1 MTPVAGA
8 EATIAAMFCDEVL
21 ELIEPIAAG
30 EVTPEGRVAAHLA
43 TCADCAAAL
52 EDARRVEDA
61 LRAQPAPRAPA
72 QFTSHV
78 LSRVRRERWRSEQ
91 AVDLGFNVT
100 IVVAAVAIL
109 AGGAVALHLA
119 GMDAAL
125 GDAMNLLGRGASALA
140 RRVAPSVPLYAG
152 AAALLVTALGIWW
165 WAERDAV

>member
-1 MTPVAGA
+1 
-8 EATIAAMFCDEVL
+8 MFCDEVL

-43 TCADCAAAL
+43 TCPGCAAAL
-52 EDARRVEDA
+52 EDARRVERV

-72 QFTSHV
+72 QFTTRV

-91 AVDLGFNVT
+91 AVDFGFNVT
-100 IVVAAVAIL
+100 IAIVAVGIL
-109 AGGAVALHLA
+109 AAAAVALHLA

-125 GDAMNLLGRGASALA
+125 GDAMNLVGSGAAALA

-152 AAALLVTALGIWW
+152 AAALLVMALGIWW
-165 WAERDAV
+165 WAERDAY